1 MNARI
6 KANIAD
12 KFDLT
17 ANGLNKKGRSKSRR
31 MNPNRTL
38 DGIND

>member
-1 MNARI
+1 MNTRI
-6 KANIAD
+6 KANID

-31 MNPNRTL
+31 MNPNKTL
-38 DGIND
+38 DGISE